1 MIVIGVSNRKIRTQ
15 KRGKAVNKGGKRA
28 KRYNFLYYYDEN
40 SGKFNARR
48 INKIQAFWYKLHK
61 KRRVGM
67 FVQRVTGLLKGLIKR
82 KRI

>member
-1 MIVIGVSNRKIRTQ
+1 VANVPKDIIFFITMMKVAANLMQEGSIKYRHFG
-15 KRGKAVNKGGKRA
+15 
-28 KRYNFLYYYDEN
+28 
-40 SGKFNARR
+40 
-48 INKIQAFWYKLHK
+48 INYTK